1 MENERAKWNDDRI
14 DALSERMDMKFAQVD
29 ERFER
34 VDERFVQVE
43 KRLDRFETRV
53 DGRFDTLEASLHGFQ
68 RAMIA
73 AMASVVIALIAQ
85 GFIPH

>member
-1 MENERAKWNDDRI
+1 MENERARWNDDRI
-14 DALSERMDMKFAQVD
+14 DALSERMDMK
-29 ERFER
+29 FER

-43 KRLDRFETRV
+43 KRLDRFETRF
-53 DGRFDTLEASLHGFQ
+53 DGRFDSLEAILHGFQ

-85 GFIPH
+85 GFFPH

>member
-29 ERFER
+29 ERF
-34 VDERFVQVE
+34 VQVE

-53 DGRFDTLEASLHGFQ
+53 DGRFDSLEASLHGFQ

-85 GFIPH
+85 GFVPH

>member
-1 MENERAKWNDDRI
+1 MQNERAKWNDDRI
-14 DALSERMDMKFAQVD
+14 DALSERMDMK
-29 ERFER
+29 FER

-53 DGRFDTLEASLHGFQ
+53 DGRFDSLEASLHGFQ

-73 AMASVVIALIAQ
+73 AMASVVVALIAQ